1 MAKLTFGQEAIQ
13 NIINQGRTE
22 VGIVNT
28 IKDASDSE
36 CNSEVASDQLSS
48 FKLFAA
54 VNKSFTACSVSG
66 LSSVARAYTLMT
78 FFGLKMSN

>member
-36 CNSEVASDQLSS
+36 
-48 FKLFAA
+48 KLNAA
-54 VNKSFTACSVSG
+54 MPFSTP
-66 LSSVARAYTLMT
+66 L
-78 FFGLKMSN
+78 FFNC

>member
-28 IKDASDSE
+28 IK
-36 CNSEVASDQLSS
+36 
-48 FKLFAA
+48 
-54 VNKSFTACSVSG
+54 
-66 LSSVARAYTLMT
+66 
-78 FFGLKMSN
+78 